1 MLVPGNP
8 SQSGAAVDNA
18 YGYISSRKTYY
29 AATKASNTG
38 NGNSGMPIVWCA
50 YGY

>member
-8 SQSGAAVDNA
+8 SQSGDAVDNA
-18 YGYISSRKTYY
+18 YGFINSRKTYY